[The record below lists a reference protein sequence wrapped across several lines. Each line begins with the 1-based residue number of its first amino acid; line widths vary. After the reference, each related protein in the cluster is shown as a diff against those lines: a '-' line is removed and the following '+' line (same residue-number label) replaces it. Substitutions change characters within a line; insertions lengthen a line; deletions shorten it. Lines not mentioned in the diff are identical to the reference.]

1 MPSAQFDIMAL
12 IIGAVLAVL
21 SVIVV
26 VYPFLQR
33 KGRASRDSM
42 EKVAGGP
49 NPAPDLATEEL
60 DALLEA
66 MRTLQL
72 EHQLDKIPD
81 DLYQRQMRSYRL
93 RAAAALRRQVET
105 RTGDPGLDLEREVWM
120 VRLGISGEDGV
131 GSDGLGPE
139 ITQDEELTAPPA
151 LEPQETEEP

>member
-1 MPSAQFDIMAL
+1 MAL

-33 KGRASRDSM
+33 KGQASGD
-42 EKVAGGP
+42 KVAGGP
-49 NPAPDLATEEL
+49 DPVPDLMTEEL
-60 DALLEA
+60 DGLLEA

-81 DLYQRQMRSYRL
+81 GIYQGQMRTYRL

-105 RTGDPGLDLEREVWM
+105 RTGDPGRDLEREVWM
-120 VRLGISGEDGV
+120 VRLGIGGEDGV
-131 GSDGLGPE
+131 GSAGLGPE
-139 ITQDEELTAPPA
+139 IPQDEGSTAPPA
-151 LEPQETEEP
+151 RDPQETAEP

>member
-1 MPSAQFDIMAL
+1 MAL

-42 EKVAGGP
+42 ERVAGGP
-49 NPAPDLATEEL
+49 DPAPDLATEEL

-93 RAAAALRRQVET
+93 RAAAALRRHVET
-105 RTGDPGLDLEREVWM
+105 RTGDPGEDLEREVWM
-120 VRLGISGEDGV
+120 VRLGIAGEDGV
-131 GSDGLGPE
+131 GSGGLDPE
-139 ITQDEELTAPPA
+139 ITQDEGLTAPPA
-151 LEPQETEEP
+151 RDPQESAEP

>member
-1 MPSAQFDIMAL
+1 MAL

-33 KGRASRDSM
+33 KGRVSGPASG
-42 EKVAGGP
+42 ETVAGGP
-49 NPAPDLATEEL
+49 GPAPDRMTEEL

-81 DLYQRQMRSYRL
+81 DLYQGQMQSYRL

-105 RTGDPGLDLEREVWM
+105 RSGDPGRDLEREVWM
-120 VRLGISGEDGV
+120 VRLGIAGEDGV

-139 ITQDEELTAPPA
+139 VPQDEELTAPPA
-151 LEPQETEEP
+151 RDAQETGEA

>member
-1 MPSAQFDIMAL
+1 MAL

-49 NPAPDLATEEL
+49 DPAPDLATEEL

-120 VRLGISGEDGV
+120 VRLGIAGEDGV

>member
-1 MPSAQFDIMAL
+1 MAL

-49 NPAPDLATEEL
+49 DPAPDLVTGEL

-66 MRTLQL
+66 MRTLRL
-72 EHQLDKIPD
+72 EYQLDKIPD
-81 DLYQRQMRSYRL
+81 DIYQGQLRTYRL

-105 RTGDPGLDLEREVWM
+105 RTGDPGRDLEQEVWM
-120 VRLGISGEDGV
+120 VRLGVEVEDSA

-139 ITQDEELTAPPA
+139 IPQDEGLTAPPA
-151 LEPQETEEP
+151 RDPQETAEP

>member
-1 MPSAQFDIMAL
+1 
-12 IIGAVLAVL
+12 
-21 SVIVV
+21 
-26 VYPFLQR
+26 
-33 KGRASRDSM
+33 M
-42 EKVAGGP
+42 ERVGGGP

-81 DLYQRQMRSYRL
+81 DLYQRQMRTYRL

-105 RTGDPGLDLEREVWM
+105 PTGDPGQDLEREVWM
-120 VRLGISGEDGV
+120 VRLGIAGEDGV

-139 ITQDEELTAPPA
+139 ITQDEGLTAPPA

>member
-1 MPSAQFDIMAL
+1 MAL

-72 EHQLDKIPD
+72 EYQLDKIPD
-81 DLYQRQMRSYRL
+81 DIYQGQLRTYRL

-105 RTGDPGLDLEREVWM
+105 RTGDPGRDLEREVWM

-139 ITQDEELTAPPA
+139 IAQDEGLTAPPPRD
-151 LEPQETEEP
+151 PQETAEP

>member
-1 MPSAQFDIMAL
+1 MAL

-33 KGRASRDSM
+33 KGRGSVRASE

-49 NPAPDLATEEL
+49 DPAPDSVTDEL
-60 DALLEA
+60 DGLLEA

-81 DLYQRQMRSYRL
+81 DLYQGQMRTYRL
-93 RAAAALRRQVET
+93 QAAAALRRQVET
-105 RTGDPGLDLEREVWM
+105 RTGDPGQDLEREVWM
-120 VRLGISGEDGV
+120 VRLGIGGEDGAGRAV
-131 GSDGLGPE
+131 LGTE
-139 ITQDEELTAPPA
+139 IPQDEGSTAPPA
-151 LEPQETEEP
+151 RDPQETAQP

>member
-1 MPSAQFDIMAL
+1 MAL

-42 EKVAGGP
+42 ERVAGGP
-49 NPAPDLATEEL
+49 DPAPDLATEEL

-81 DLYQRQMRSYRL
+81 DLYQRQMRTYRL
-93 RAAAALRRQVET
+93 RAAAALRRQIET
-105 RTGDPGLDLEREVWM
+105 RTGDPGRDLEREVWM
-120 VRLGISGEDGV
+120 VRLGIAGEDGV
-131 GSDGLGPE
+131 GSDGLGTE
-139 ITQDEELTAPPA
+139 IPQDERLTAPPPRD
-151 LEPQETEEP
+151 PQETAEP